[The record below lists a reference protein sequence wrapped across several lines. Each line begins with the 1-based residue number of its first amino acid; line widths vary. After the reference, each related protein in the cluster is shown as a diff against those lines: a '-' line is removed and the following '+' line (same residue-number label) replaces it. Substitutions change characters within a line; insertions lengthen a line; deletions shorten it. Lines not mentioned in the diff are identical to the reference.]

1 MVVIK
6 TLNTKGGEGAV
17 DQRGGGGLKCINTY
31 PFTIAYSHTSTKT
44 DK

>member
-17 DQRGGGGLKCINTY
+17 DQRGGGGVKVHKHLPIYYCLLTHEY
-31 PFTIAYSHTSTKT
+31 
-44 DK
+44 